1 MSLCHFCSFS
11 FTEQPGITVSME
23 KLIFLR
29 DKVSRWSSA
38 FRQNCA
44 RWHWEKT
51 EEDFHALITPDQIR
65 QFETSIAAR
74 DAECLLGQL
83 SDAQNIQMTQAQY
96 KLIRDFLLVELS
108 IAKAN
113 KAGALANMTIGEY
126 SRMAKESD
134 EFVVL
139 VKNHKTDSTHGS
151 ARIVFSPRSKS
162 WMDVFLKVRLKF
174 ATFDCGPE
182 KCVFLYSNGESTVSS
197 QINKAIKSV
206 WKRPKS
212 RARQAV
218 S

>member
-1 MSLCHFCSFS
+1 MSLRHFCSFS

-83 SDAQNIQMTQAQY
+83 SDAHNIQMTQAQY
-96 KLIRDFLLVELS
+96 KLIRDFLPVEISKLTRQGLLRTWQLGNTAEWQRKVMNS
-108 IAKAN
+108 SFLWRITRQTAPMVPPELFSLQDQ
-113 KAGALANMTIGEY
+113 KAGWTSSL
-126 SRMAKESD
+126 
-134 EFVVL
+134 
-139 VKNHKTDSTHGS
+139 
-151 ARIVFSPRSKS
+151 
-162 WMDVFLKVRLKF
+162 
-174 ATFDCGPE
+174 
-182 KCVFLYSNGESTVSS
+182 KCVWNLLLLTVGQKNVCCYIPMESLRFPV
-197 QINKAIKSV
+197 KST
-206 WKRPKS
+206 KLLSPYGKGRSPG
-212 RARQAV
+212 RAKP
-218 S
+218 